1 MRSLFI
7 AAMLTCSPA
16 LAIEPSQIPTPF
28 CLGEVE
34 STVKMQE
41 FLHSHDGASLEFIE
55 GDKAAAWIEA
65 FNTAAPPTSYL
76 ADAIWVV
83 ANPKEVPDYLIVSFF
98 YEHKTCYHA
107 IMPVGAFIAV
117 TAHSQKNNH

>member
-16 LAIEPSQIPTPF
+16 LAIDPSQIPTPF
-28 CLGEVE
+28 CMGEVE
-34 STVKMQE
+34 ATLNVQE
-41 FLHSHDGASLEFIE
+41 FKNLHAGTNLELIE

-65 FNTAAPPTSYL
+65 FNTAIPPTSYL
-76 ADAIWVV
+76 ADTIWVV
-83 ANPKEVPDYLIVSFF
+83 ANLKEVPDYLIVSFF

>member
-1 MRSLFI
+1 MRSLFV

-16 LAIEPSQIPTPF
+16 LAIEPTQIPTPF

-41 FLHSHDGASLEFIE
+41 FRQLHDGASLELIE

-65 FNTAAPPTSYL
+65 FNTADPPTSYL

-98 YEHKTCYHA
+98 YEHQTCYRA
-107 IMPVGAFIAV
+107 TMLVQSFIAV
-117 TAHSQKNNH
+117 TVHSQRNNH